1 MLVTLLAVE
10 FAATAKDQDTLPVLG
25 VVMSTVAVDSAV
37 QTSWA
42 VYKLAHV

>member
-1 MLVTLLAVE
+1 MQVTLLAVE
-10 FAATAKDQDTLPVLG
+10 FVIIVKVLALLPVRG
-25 VVMSTVAVDSAV
+25 VVMLTAVADSAV